1 MPDSSLYF
9 SRTAVYAENGGE
21 PAIVD
26 VNNPQNTTPLGAW
39 FGVIIQLADGEHTL
53 DELHQCIA
61 QRYQGN
67 PPPNLNETLTS
78 LVERLLEGKL
88 LALSETPIKLPY
100 YLSQAI
106 EYLDIEKAKK
116 AMKDD
121 GLTLQ

>member
-9 SRTAVYAENGGE
+9 FRTAVYAENGGE